1 MKYLAWNWEYHLRKM
16 CKTTKSSNN
25 YFKYLFKNER
35 YMYIQGLRNFEV
47 IFEKDLR
54 LQDD

>member
-1 MKYLAWNWEYHLRKM
+1 MKYLAWNWEFHLRKM
-16 CKTTKSSNN
+16 WKTTKSFNN
-25 YFKYLFKNER
+25 YFKYLSKNER